1 MSIWIQNIKKKF
13 KSGKKMRMQENSTQK
28 VVKPVF
34 EITIFVIIMIGQL
47 IYWGAFF
54 PGGFN
59 LDAYGQWDQVHGL
72 MKLNNWH
79 PVFTTLC
86 YWVITRIWDNFAF
99 CIFVQ
104 LLIFSVSVT
113 VLLSSC
119 LV

>member
-54 PGGFN
+54 
-59 LDAYGQWDQVHGL
+59 
-72 MKLNNWH
+72 
-79 PVFTTLC
+79 
-86 YWVITRIWDNFAF
+86 
-99 CIFVQ
+99 
-104 LLIFSVSVT
+104 
-113 VLLSSC
+113 
-119 LV
+119 LVDLT